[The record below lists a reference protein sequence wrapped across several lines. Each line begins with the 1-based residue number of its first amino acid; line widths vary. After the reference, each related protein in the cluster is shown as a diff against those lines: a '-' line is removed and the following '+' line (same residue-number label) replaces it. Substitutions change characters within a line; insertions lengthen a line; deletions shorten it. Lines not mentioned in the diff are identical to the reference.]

1 MRSNNIYISF
11 WKYFFLSGIIFF
23 TFLKG
28 TELYA
33 IPNFPNQYQ
42 LKKIQEIAPEH
53 LEMEK
58 TMLGYLKMASHTLNT
73 YKCGIILDE

>member
-1 MRSNNIYISF
+1 MKANLKDTN
-11 WKYFFLSGIIFF
+11 FLGE
-23 TFLKG
+23 

-42 LKKIQEIAPEH
+42 LKNIQEIAPIH

-58 TMLGYLKMASHTLNT
+58 TMLGLLKIASHTLNT
-73 YKCGIILDE
+73 YKCGLEIN